1 MVPHSGD
8 DGLPSDAPGE
18 PSAPSAPARRSPA
31 PDFRYVALMPYTS
44 RGAWPLLLAGSA
56 ASLGLALAAG
66 GGVRLVAALAVG
78 GLSGLLLSGAG
89 SARAP
94 AGDQTS
100 FALVPWGVL
109 VEAHDGLRALMWS
122 SVRSIRVR
130 MAHTRDGGNTD
141 TLASFVTV
149 ETGRE
154 TFHGRTAGAAPLER
168 LEAHLTAYADEQ
180 STPLAFDLEGKTTG
194 DVTEA
199 ECERLVATARAW
211 LDTAEAHRRL
221 GLHGAGYRRASA
233 RVATRPAVEVLRRAL
248 RGASRADGDARAV
261 AAGVSAARGATE
273 LVRDLL
279 ELVQSPHP
287 LLAAIAKQAALRLGA
302 PTSRAGNID
311 EVAPFLHPEDERA
324 LRVWS
329 EAPAAT

>member
-1 MVPHSGD
+1 MVPAPGD
-8 DGLPSDAPGE
+8 DAGSSDAPGE
-18 PSAPSAPARRSPA
+18 RAAPSVPSRRSPA

-44 RGAWPLLLAGSA
+44 RRAWPLLLAGSA

-66 GGVRLVAALAVG
+66 GGVRLAAALTVG
-78 GLSGLLLSGAG
+78 GLSGLLFSGVGGPRTSDGAQ
-89 SARAP
+89 A
-94 AGDQTS
+94 S

-154 TFHGRTAGAAPLER
+154 TFHGRTAGAAPLDR

-180 STPLAFDLEGKTTG
+180 STPLAFDLEGTTTG
-194 DVTEA
+194 DVTEP
-199 ECERLVATARAW
+199 ECERLVGAARAW

-221 GLHGAGYRRASA
+221 ELHGAGYRRASA

-248 RGASRADGDARAV
+248 RGAPRAEADPRAF
-261 AAGVSAARGATE
+261 AAVVSAELGATE
-273 LVRDLL
+273 LVRELL

-287 LLAAIAKQAALRLGA
+287 LLAAVAKQAALRLGA

-311 EVAPFLHPEDERA
+311 EVAPFLHPEDERV
-324 LRVWS
+324 LRTWS
-329 EAPAAT
+329 EVPAGT